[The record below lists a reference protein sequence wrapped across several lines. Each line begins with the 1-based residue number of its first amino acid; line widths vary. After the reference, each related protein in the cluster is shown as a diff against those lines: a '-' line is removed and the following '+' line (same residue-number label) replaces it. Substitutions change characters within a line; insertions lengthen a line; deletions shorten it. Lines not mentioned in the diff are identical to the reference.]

1 MTKSMAADSETLVS
15 VVNEL
20 GENEFGDSDLVGNSV
35 VDSVVV
41 VKSAMLWGRVE
52 VMDWFRARLVQRT
65 PAAGISVR
73 SSTT

>member
-1 MTKSMAADSETLVS
+1 LV
-15 VVNEL
+15 
-20 GENEFGDSDLVGNSV
+20 DNSV

-65 PAAGISVR
+65 PAAGIRVK

>member
-52 VMDWFRARLVQRT
+52 VMVWFRARLVQRT

>member
-1 MTKSMAADSETLVS
+1 
-15 VVNEL
+15 
-20 GENEFGDSDLVGNSV
+20 LVGNSV

-52 VMDWFRARLVQRT
+52 VMVWFRARLVQRT